1 MPSAPDPQAA
11 PAALPAAGLHPRHPP
26 TVLRLIAVAKLGK
39 ALLFLGA
46 GIAVA
51 VLAKHDVQATL
62 EGWLEWIHFDPNG
75 HHFRKAIAAVSNA
88 DPHQLRLIGI
98 ASFCYATLYLVE
110 GFGLW
115 FDRPWAEWLTMV
127 GSSLLIPFECYEIFH
142 HPGPAPVVV
151 LLVNLAIVAYLAKRL
166 RDRRR
171 AVPTGSSAAATPA
184 GP

>member
-1 MPSAPDPQAA
+1 MSSASDNHVD
-11 PAALPAAGLHPRHPP
+11 PAAGASAHHAPW
-26 TVLRLIAVAKLGK
+26 VLRAIAVVKLSK

-46 GIAVA
+46 GIAIA

-62 EGWLEWIHFDPNG
+62 EGWLEWVHVDPHG
-75 HHFRKAIAAVSNA
+75 HLFSKAVTTVSNA
-88 DPHQLRLIGI
+88 NPNQLRLIGF

-115 FDRPWAEWLTMV
+115 FDRSWAEWLTV
-127 GSSLLIPFECYEIFH
+127 IGSSLLIPIEIYEICH
-142 HPGPAPVVV
+142 HPGPTPVVV
-151 LLVNLAIVAYLAKRL
+151 LLLNLAVVAYLIKRL

-171 AVPTGSSAAATPA
+171 ATPAGAAATSTPA